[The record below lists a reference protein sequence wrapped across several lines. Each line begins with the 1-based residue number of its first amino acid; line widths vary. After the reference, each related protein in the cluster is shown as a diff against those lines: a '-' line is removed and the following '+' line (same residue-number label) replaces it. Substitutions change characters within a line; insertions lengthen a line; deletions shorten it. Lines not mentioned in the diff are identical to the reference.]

1 MIVAIIVFI
10 VAIIVFIVAIIVF
23 IVVVIVST
31 VHIWRDSDRRNG
43 ANAYRWRLYR
53 RRLHGSN

>member
-10 VAIIVFIVAIIVF
+10 VFIIVII
-23 IVVVIVST
+23 IVIVST

>member
-10 VAIIVFIVAIIVF
+10 VFI
-23 IVVVIVST
+23 VVIVST

>member
-10 VAIIVFIVAIIVF
+10 VFIVF
-23 IVVVIVST
+23 IVVVST

>member
-10 VAIIVFIVAIIVF
+10 VF
-23 IVVVIVST
+23 IVVVST